1 MHFKN
6 SSDHILFVLFSF
18 GLLLDI
24 NFRSSLN
31 IWSDEHLSQSKANV
45 LAHIQSKDLS
55 LRAHA
60 VIRVE

>member
-1 MHFKN
+1 MFFMR
-6 SSDHILFVLFSF
+6 SLFSF

-45 LAHIQSKDLS
+45 LAHTQSKDLAPCS
-55 LRAHA
+55 CSH
-60 VIRVE
+60 